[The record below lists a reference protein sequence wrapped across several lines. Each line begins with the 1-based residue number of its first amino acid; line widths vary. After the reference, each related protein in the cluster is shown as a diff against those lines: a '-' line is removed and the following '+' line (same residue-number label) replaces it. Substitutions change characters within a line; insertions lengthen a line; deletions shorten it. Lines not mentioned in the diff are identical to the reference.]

1 MPYESLYIESSFWH
15 DQTSSRYVWKLLSND
30 LYFDSFEL
38 QSTQIGH
45 TSQYNCH
52 HDKII
57 LLAFCTF
64 RLLTYAWD
72 HPRSKYHYDS
82 TLRVAMTIFVLESP
96 VTFMQQADVLQ
107 LGFLN
112 CFLQHLQGSNGE
124 NQIGV
129 RYGAKTWACSKYFE
143 YC

>member
-1 MPYESLYIESSFWH
+1 MPYESLYIDSNFWH

-30 LYFDSFEL
+30 LYFDSFDNFEL

-72 HPRSKYHYDS
+72 HPVSKYHHDS
-82 TLRVAMTIFVLESP
+82 TLRAAMTIFVVESP
-96 VTFMQQADVLQ
+96 VAFMQMFYSWDFSSISCKTYREAIGKTRLVWDMGQKHGL
-107 LGFLN
+107 LN
-112 CFLQHLQGSNGE
+112 
-124 NQIGV
+124 ID
-129 RYGAKTWACSKYFE
+129 K
-143 YC
+143 